1 MRYRSPVSIQPWGV
15 GPPASRRV
23 TRAPRYSGSASAFSS
38 LRLRGSY
45 PLRPTC
51 PGRFDCKVKV
61 PFSAA
66 LNPSP
71 FGSVWAP
78 PRSLA
83 ATWGIDVSFFSS
95 GYLDVSVPRVPS
107 VTLILFGVRYPRIA
121 AGEFPHSE
129 ICGSKDVCSSPQLI
143 AACRVLLRLPVPR
156 RPPYAFLRLTF
167 FGPSLRRVTK
177 GEPSFGPPSPLS
189 EARPR
194 SFVSR
199 FEIVNYPLASL
210 LAPASQASREPSP
223 PLRLPSRAQVGN
235 TSFLS
240 P

>member
-51 PGRFDCKVKV
+51 PGRLDCKVKV

-107 VTLILFGVRYPRIA
+107 VTPILFGVRYPRIA

-167 FGPSLRRVTK
+167 FDPALFVALRSARPLFRTA
-177 GEPSFGPPSPLS
+177 PSFRIRGPVPLS
-189 EARPR
+189 LGLKSLITLSLLSRARTQSYGNLRPLRSRPR
-194 SFVSR
+194 AQSER
-199 FEIVNYPLASL
+199 LLSL
-210 LAPASQASREPSP
+210 LSP
-223 PLRLPSRAQVGN
+223 
-235 TSFLS
+235 
-240 P
+240 